1 MSCRIA
7 DLRNKQVV
15 CIRNGEV
22 LGYVYDVEF
31 STETGS
37 LTAIILPG
45 RPRFFGILG
54 RDDDVVIPWSDI
66 EVIGQETV
74 LVSTEYQAVFRSN
87 RHGFFINK

>member
-1 MSCRIA
+1 MGCRIA

-15 CIRNGEV
+15 CIKNGCV

-31 STETGS
+31 NTADGS
-37 LTAIILPG
+37 LTAIIIPG

-54 RDDDVVIPWSDI
+54 HDEDIVIPWSEI

-74 LVSTEYQAVFRSN
+74 LVTTDSAPYNIRPK
-87 RHGFFINK
+87 RGFF